1 MKRDILAAIDPRAK
15 LVAFLAVQALLFIPS
30 PQPLRLRLAA
40 LAILLLFLL
49 SLAGGA
55 WRRWLRLMAIS
66 APLLAFLGFS
76 AFLQPVAGRPAPQW
90 IALAITVKAML
101 VLLSLALFILSEEPG
116 RLLQAL
122 RQTGMPRSAVV
133 ILAVGLRFSGQW
145 RFELEGMRRAWTG
158 RNLASLSRA
167 RRARQ
172 LGRTLP
178 MFFERLLESGVHVH
192 DAMVSRGFIG
202 TLPGWRRL
210 AFTGRD
216 AAFLA
221 LTALAVALIVMP

>member
-1 MKRDILAAIDPRAK
+1 MSRDILAAIDPRAK
-15 LVAFLAVQALLFIPS
+15 LVAFLAVQALLFIPP
-30 PQPLRLRLAA
+30 PQHLRLRLAT

-49 SLAGGA
+49 SLAGRA

-76 AFLQPVAGRPAPQW
+76 AFFQPGAGRPAPQW
-90 IALAITVKAML
+90 IALAITAKAML
-101 VLLSLALFILSEEPG
+101 VLLSLALFILGEQPG

-133 ILAVGLRFSGQW
+133 ILDIGLRFSDQW

-158 RNLASLSRA
+158 RNLASLPRA
-167 RRARQ
+167 RRAWQ

-178 MFFERLLESGVHVH
+178 MFFERLMESSVHVH
-192 DAMVSRGFIG
+192 DAMVSRGFSG
-202 TLPGWRRL
+202 TLPVWRRL

-221 LTALAVALIVMP
+221 LTALAVALLFMP